1 MLHIRY
7 SRVTDNLGFQPHSPQ
22 TESSSS
28 KMAEQN
34 TTKTI
39 ATTSVILDDTN
50 KRKLQEGTLFV
61 TGLEEKNLLASITKA
76 MAKKVAESERLAS
89 AVATI
94 ASAFNSCQF
103 WITNAEQYR
112 ATNVMELKSK
122 FFQSSTTIEEK
133 LARACNHPIGSISSF
148 QLGTIEDLT
157 ETFSDPN
164 SAADFNNEMSSLQ
177 ETFHFMEA
185 LKPLIKANL
194 DISKLKVEMFSK
206 ARHCKEIK
214 IQIEKAK
221 SEVSDLETREVA
233 IQAEYLSV
241 LREPGW

>member
-1 MLHIRY
+1 
-7 SRVTDNLGFQPHSPQ
+7 
-22 TESSSS
+22 
-28 KMAEQN
+28 MAEQN

-39 ATTSVILDDTN
+39 ATTGVILDDTN

-76 MAKKVAESERLAS
+76 MARKEAESERLAS
-89 AVATI
+89 AVVTI
-94 ASAFNSCQF
+94 VSAFNSCQF

-112 ATNVMELKSK
+112 ATNVTELKSK

-164 SAADFNNEMSSLQ
+164 SAVDFNNEMSSLQ
-177 ETFHFMEA
+177 ETFHYMEA

-241 LREPGW
+241 LREPG